1 MGVAAIFCA
10 FLAPFFAL
18 IIGLA
23 LATFSPLKRSS
34 GTKKFFTTAL
44 FVAGITALGWA
55 PLLLS
60 SNLGWWTYAGVLAL
74 SSLYQAMV
82 ILFVST
88 DMMDGSIIREAP
100 VRALRADDA
109 GKRLPVATPRDLS
122 FIAAALDRSRRNA
135 PPLESGPAAGR
146 AAADAELRSPLP
158 VRPQPALVS
167 RR

>member
-1 MGVAAIFCA
+1 MAIAAVFCA

-18 IIGLA
+18 IVGLA
-23 LATFSPLKRSS
+23 LATFSPLKRAS
-34 GTKKFFTTAL
+34 GAKKFFTTAL

-82 ILFVST
+82 ILFVSA
-88 DMMDGSIIREAP
+88 DMLSGNIISEASG
-100 VRALRADDA
+100 RALHANDA
-109 GKRLPVATPRDLS
+109 GARPPVAAPRDPS

-135 PPLESGPAAGR
+135 PALEGAPAPSKAAAGV
-146 AAADAELRSPLP
+146 ELRSPLP
-158 VRPQPALVS
+158 VRAGPALVS
-167 RR
+167 RH